1 MLSPEVNTL
10 SGPRLRLILLA
21 LTWSGV
27 GLVVAAQ
34 DPMTVVA
41 TKQPSP
47 PPRGRG
53 PFPGSMHPGHSAGLR
68 IRLDLLI
75 LTTALQPDETVLV
88 DFVITNVGTEAIS
101 LPSSVNQNIEK
112 QTSVLTLRLTSDAIK
127 DEYFTDTASKHPVKI
142 EMVGT
147 SAELY
152 GSNDDPQT
160 FIVVAPNQS
169 MRVHASSRVR
179 LRPGSLTLTA
189 HTELLHF
196 IERNSSRSSEVVGTA
211 DSEAVITTI
220 SAKDPAAR

>member
-1 MLSPEVNTL
+1 LN
-10 SGPRLRLILLA
+10 GPRLRLILLS
-21 LTWSGV
+21 LTWLGV

-53 PFPGSMHPGHSAGLR
+53 PFPGSMHPGHSAGLP

-112 QTSVLTLRLTSDAIK
+112 QTSVLTLWLTSDAIK
-127 DEYFTDTASKHPVKI
+127 DEYFRDTASGRLVKI
-142 EMVGT
+142 EMVRT

-152 GSNDDPQT
+152 GSSDDPRT
-160 FIVVAPNQS
+160 FIVLAPNKS
-169 MRVHASSRVR
+169 MRVHASSRIR
-179 LRPGSLTLTA
+179 LQPGSGTLTA
-189 HTELLHF
+189 HAELIHF
-196 IERNSSRSSEVVGTA
+196 IARNSSSSSEVVGTA

-220 SAKDPAAR
+220 SAKDPAPR